1 MHCWNCGH
9 IVNGDEKKCPSCG
22 ASRKIEKGTKIHY
35 CPNCGKGIW
44 GKEKCKYC
52 GFDVI
57 LKKVVQE
64 VEAVDGKKTAFTV
77 RACASVKASDDWNV
91 DKQGPPQNVKNKTSD
106 ESKKEAILKKLQQQ
120 DSAVQNQVLKR
131 LEDAKTQEISEKT
144 ADFFLSLPGLENI
157 NPKIQQEARFV
168 LSTRYPDFL
177 KNECWKICVDIM
189 QIVYF
194 PCISNFTDVQTL
206 DTYCKFR
213 DLYGVLQDHVLEKRM
228 FEMMSQEMKR
238 VSSNEEQIQLFCQ
251 CFFDVKSSSS
261 LLLIQNHPEVFGIFL
276 QVLNFLQLDFQKYS
290 KEQWQKYY
298 DYVLENMLH
307 NANWDMME
315 QIFDGMSEEPL
326 FERMQKIYDLLNI
339 ISKKSPSFIN
349 GIASTKMLYDDY
361 LFQSE
366 LYTKNPT
373 NSRWESDVKS
383 LVFQNSCGVP
393 VLSNLQKVAADEIE
407 KEPGLLQVFP
417 VAYCELWKALFATPL
432 NHHSVDEIV
441 HQVKM
446 AESFLTDYPRKEEGM
461 AEIYRVAFKQL
472 PMRKLQNANE
482 ESIAYLYTHC
492 RNTGFLYSKVSAYY
506 EMDQLLVSCNDFQ
519 KIRDIWNKLN
529 TNLDYRERLERRR
542 WILCSKRNPS
552 EQEKQTLVFLV
563 LHQIKS
569 SNYMFSIFWNLLAA
583 NQNAVVSNGDKPI
596 YLCYSVL
603 FCQHINDINLQ
614 NTCVRFFTNEI
625 CRCMEDGDVRQHLK
639 NAEFKKLYQDI
650 KNTYFWNKDDE
661 KKEIYQAAKNT
672 GDANLMEI
680 FRVGKSTSNTVSTR
694 KEQSKARH
702 KIIFLVSISAIII
715 IISLLGVALRINSS
729 EKATMIMTGLLILY
743 IIVALWILVP
753 LLLKKYKKK

>member
-52 GFDVI
+52 SFDVI

-64 VEAVDGKKTAFTV
+64 VEAVDGKKTASTV
-77 RACASVKASDDWNV
+77 RACASVKASDDLNV

-144 ADFFLSLPGLENI
+144 ADFFLSLPALEKM

-168 LSTRYPDFL
+168 LSTRYPDFV

-189 QIVYF
+189 QFVYF
-194 PCISNFTDVQTL
+194 PCISNFTDVQTW

-228 FEMMSQEMKR
+228 FEIMSQEMKR

-261 LLLIQNHPEVFGIFL
+261 LLLIQNHPKVFGIFL

-307 NANWDMME
+307 NADWDMME
-315 QIFDGMSEEPL
+315 QIFDGMSEESL

-339 ISKKSPSFIN
+339 ISKKRPSFIN

-373 NSRWESDVKS
+373 NSRWEGDVKS

-407 KEPGLLQVFP
+407 KEAGLSQVFP
-417 VAYCELWKALFATPL
+417 MAYCELWKALFATPL

-441 HQVKM
+441 YQVKM
-446 AESFLTDYPRKEEGM
+446 AESFLTDYPRKEEGI

-472 PMRKLQNANE
+472 PMRKVQNANE

-492 RNTGFLYSKVSAYY
+492 KNAGFLYSKVSVYY

-519 KIRDIWNKLN
+519 KVLDVWNKLN
-529 TNLDYRERLERRR
+529 ANLDYRERLERRR

-563 LHQIKS
+563 LYQIKS
-569 SNYMFSIFWNLLAA
+569 SNYMFSIFWNLLSA

-596 YLCYSVL
+596 YLCYSIL
-603 FCQHINDINLQ
+603 FCQYINDINLQ

-625 CRCMEDGDVRQHLK
+625 CRCIEDGDVRQHLK

-672 GDANLMEI
+672 GDANLIEI
-680 FRVGKSTSNTVSTR
+680 FEVGKYVDTFVEKEKSKTYR
-694 KEQSKARH
+694 K
-702 KIIFLVSISAIII
+702 IVFLIVISAIIVI
-715 IISLLGVALRINSS
+715 FLQMDLLGRSTV
-729 EKATMIMTGLLILY
+729 MTVLLIIY
-743 IIVALWILVP
+743 IIVSLWILVP
-753 LLLKKYKKK
+753 LLLKKYRKK

>member
-64 VEAVDGKKTAFTV
+64 VEAVDGKKTASTV

-144 ADFFLSLPGLENI
+144 ADFFLSLPGLERI

-194 PCISNFTDVQTL
+194 PCISNFTDVQTW

-290 KEQWQKYY
+290 EEQWQKYY

-315 QIFDGMSEEPL
+315 QIFDAMSEEPL

-373 NSRWESDVKS
+373 NSRWKSDVKS
-383 LVFQNSCGVP
+383 LVFQNSRGVP
-393 VLSNLQKVAADEIE
+393 VLSNLQKIAADEIE
-407 KEPGLLQVFP
+407 KEPRLSQVFP
-417 VAYCELWKALFATPL
+417 VAYCKLWKAVLATPL
-432 NHHSVDEIV
+432 NRCSVDEIV
-441 HQVKM
+441 HQVKI
-446 AESFLTDYPRKEEGM
+446 AESFLTDYPRKEEVL
-461 AEIYRVAFKQL
+461 AEIHRVAFEQL
-472 PMRKLQNANE
+472 EQLQNANE
-482 ESIAYLYTHC
+482 ESIAYLYANG
-492 RNTGFLYSKVSAYY
+492 RNMVFSSKIAAYY
-506 EMDQLLVSCNDFQ
+506 EMDQLLVSCNDFR
-519 KIRDIWNKLN
+519 KIRYVWNKLN

-563 LHQIKS
+563 LYQIKS
-569 SNYMFSIFWNLLAA
+569 SNYMFSIFWNLLAV
-583 NQNAVVSNGDKPI
+583 NQNAVVSAGDKPI
-596 YLCYSVL
+596 YLCYSIL
-603 FCQHINDINLQ
+603 LCQYINDVNLQ

-625 CRCMEDGDVRQHLK
+625 CRCIEDGDVRQHLK

-672 GDANLMEI
+672 GDANLIEI
-680 FRVGKSTSNTVSTR
+680 FEVGKYVDTFVEKEKSKTYR
-694 KEQSKARH
+694 K
-702 KIIFLVSISAIII
+702 IVFLIVISAIIVI
-715 IISLLGVALRINSS
+715 FLQMDLLGRSTA
-729 EKATMIMTGLLILY
+729 MTVLLIIY
-743 IIVALWILVP
+743 IIVSLWILVP

>member
-64 VEAVDGKKTAFTV
+64 VEAVDEKKTASTV
-77 RACASVKASDDWNV
+77 RACASMKASDDWNV

-194 PCISNFTDVQTL
+194 PCISNFTDVQTW

-276 QVLNFLQLDFQKYS
+276 QVLNFLQLEFQKYS

-326 FERMQKIYDLLNI
+326 FERMQKIYNLVTV

-407 KEPGLLQVFP
+407 KEPGLSQVFP

-461 AEIYRVAFKQL
+461 AEIYRVAFELLPLEQL
-472 PMRKLQNANE
+472 QSANE

-506 EMDQLLVSCNDFQ
+506 EMDQFLVSYDDFK
-519 KIRDIWNKLN
+519 KISDVWYKLN
-529 TNLDYRERLERRR
+529 PKLDYYERLERRR

-552 EQEKQTLVFLV
+552 ELEKQTLVFFV

-569 SNYMFSIFWNLLAA
+569 SNYMFFKFWDLLVAD
-583 NQNAVVSNGDKPI
+583 QNAMVSNEDKPI
-596 YLCYSVL
+596 YLCYSIL
-603 FCQHINDINLQ
+603 FCKCLYDIKLQ
-614 NTCVRFFTNEI
+614 NTCARFFTNEM
-625 CRCMEDGDVRQHLK
+625 CRCIEDGDVRQHLK

-680 FRVGKSTSNTVSTR
+680 FLGESAGNAVR
-694 KEQSKARH
+694 KEQSKAHH
-702 KIIFLVSISAIII
+702 KLIFLI
-715 IISLLGVALRINSS
+715 IISIIILIISIFGRIVQMNLLMKI
-729 EKATMIMTGLLILY
+729 IMTGLLIIY
-743 IIVALWILVP
+743 IIVSLCILVP
-753 LLLKKYKKK
+753 SMLEKYKKK

>member
-1 MHCWNCGH
+1 
-9 IVNGDEKKCPSCG
+9 
-22 ASRKIEKGTKIHY
+22 
-35 CPNCGKGIW
+35 
-44 GKEKCKYC
+44 
-52 GFDVI
+52 
-57 LKKVVQE
+57 
-64 VEAVDGKKTAFTV
+64 
-77 RACASVKASDDWNV
+77 
-91 DKQGPPQNVKNKTSD
+91 
-106 ESKKEAILKKLQQQ
+106 
-120 DSAVQNQVLKR
+120 
-131 LEDAKTQEISEKT
+131 
-144 ADFFLSLPGLENI
+144 
-157 NPKIQQEARFV
+157 
-168 LSTRYPDFL
+168 
-177 KNECWKICVDIM
+177 
-189 QIVYF
+189 
-194 PCISNFTDVQTL
+194 
-206 DTYCKFR
+206 
-213 DLYGVLQDHVLEKRM
+213 M
-228 FEMMSQEMKR
+228 FEIMSQEMKR

-261 LLLIQNHPEVFGIFL
+261 LLLIQNHPKVFGIFL

-307 NANWDMME
+307 NADWDMME
-315 QIFDGMSEEPL
+315 QIFDGMSEESL

-339 ISKKSPSFIN
+339 ISKKCPSFIN

-383 LVFQNSCGVP
+383 LVFQNSRGVP

-407 KEPGLLQVFP
+407 KEPGLSQVFP
-417 VAYCELWKALFATPL
+417 VAYCKLWKALFATPL
-432 NHHSVDEIV
+432 NRCSVDEIV
-441 HQVKM
+441 HQIKI
-446 AESFLTDYPRKEEGM
+446 AESFLTDYPRKEEVL
-461 AEIYRVAFKQL
+461 AEFHRVVFEQL
-472 PMRKLQNANE
+472 PVEQLQNANE

-492 RNTGFLYSKVSAYY
+492 KNAGFLYSKVSVYY

-519 KIRDIWNKLN
+519 KVLDVWNKLN
-529 TNLDYRERLERRR
+529 ANLDYRERLERRR

-563 LHQIKS
+563 LYQIKS
-569 SNYMFSIFWNLLAA
+569 SNYMFSIFWNLLSA

-596 YLCYSVL
+596 YLCYSIL
-603 FCQHINDINLQ
+603 FCRYINDINLQ

-672 GDANLMEI
+672 GDSTLMEI
-680 FRVGKSTSNTVSTR
+680 FKVGKDTGNSASTQKEETQKFFFKVFGFLILLIITVVGT
-694 KEQSKARH
+694 AL
-702 KIIFLVSISAIII
+702 FLPKKPFISMIISAFT
-715 IISLLGVALRINSS
+715 L
-729 EKATMIMTGLLILY
+729 GLLI
-743 IIVALWILVP
+743 VFMVLVE
-753 LLLKKYKKK
+753 LGIFWRKKGEER

>member
-1 MHCWNCGH
+1 MHCWNCAH
-9 IVNGDEKKCPSCG
+9 IVNDDEKKCPSCG

-52 GFDVI
+52 SFDVI

-64 VEAVDGKKTAFTV
+64 VEAVDEKKTASTV

-194 PCISNFTDVQTL
+194 PCISNFTDVQTW

-276 QVLNFLQLDFQKYS
+276 QVLNFLQLEFQKYS

-315 QIFDGMSEEPL
+315 QIFDAMSEEPL
-326 FERMQKIYDLLNI
+326 YERMQKIYDLLNI
-339 ISKKSPSFIN
+339 ISKKHPSFIN

-383 LVFQNSCGVP
+383 LIFQNSRGVP

-407 KEPGLLQVFP
+407 KEPGLSQVFP
-417 VAYCELWKALFATPL
+417 VAYCKLWKAVLAISL
-432 NHHSVDEIV
+432 NYHSVDEIV
-441 HQVKM
+441 HQVKI
-446 AESFLTDYPRKEEGM
+446 AESFLTDYPRKEEVL
-461 AEIYRVAFKQL
+461 AEIHRVAFEQL
-472 PMRKLQNANE
+472 EQLQNANE
-482 ESIAYLYTHC
+482 ESIAYLHANG
-492 RNTGFLYSKVSAYY
+492 RNMVFSSKVSAYY

-529 TNLDYRERLERRR
+529 ANLDYRERLERRR

-563 LHQIKS
+563 LYQIKS
-569 SNYMFSIFWNLLAA
+569 SNYMFSRFWDLLAA

-596 YLCYSVL
+596 YLCYSIL
-603 FCQHINDINLQ
+603 FCQYINDINLQ

-625 CRCMEDGDVRQHLK
+625 CRCIEDGDVRQHLK
-639 NAEFKKLYQDI
+639 NDEFKKLYQDI

-672 GDANLMEI
+672 GDADLIKI
-680 FRVGKSTSNTVSTR
+680 FGVGKSAGNAASTQKEEAQKIFFKIFGFLILLIITVVGT
-694 KEQSKARH
+694 AL
-702 KIIFLVSISAIII
+702 FLPKKPFISMIISAFT
-715 IISLLGVALRINSS
+715 L
-729 EKATMIMTGLLILY
+729 GLLI
-743 IIVALWILVP
+743 VFMVLVE
-753 LLLKKYKKK
+753 LGIFWRKKGEER

>member
-64 VEAVDGKKTAFTV
+64 VEAVDEKKTASTV
-77 RACASVKASDDWNV
+77 RACASVKASDDLNV
-91 DKQGPPQNVKNKTSD
+91 DKQVPPQNVKNKTSD

-194 PCISNFTDVQTL
+194 PCISNFTDVQTW
-206 DTYCKFR
+206 DIYCKFR

-276 QVLNFLQLDFQKYS
+276 QVLNFLQLEFQKYS

-315 QIFDGMSEEPL
+315 QIFDAMSEEPL
-326 FERMQKIYDLLNI
+326 YERMQKIYDLLNI

-366 LYTKNPT
+366 LYTKNLT
-373 NSRWESDVKS
+373 NSRWESDVES
-383 LVFQNSCGVP
+383 LVFQNSRGVP
-393 VLSNLQKVAADEIE
+393 VLSNLQKIAADEIE
-407 KEPGLLQVFP
+407 KEPRLSQVFP
-417 VAYCELWKALFATPL
+417 VAYCELWKAVLATPL
-432 NHHSVDEIV
+432 NRCSVDEIV
-441 HQVKM
+441 HQVKI
-446 AESFLTDYPRKEEGM
+446 AGSFLTDYSRKEEVL
-461 AEIYRVAFKQL
+461 AEIHRVAFEQL
-472 PMRKLQNANE
+472 EQLQNASE
-482 ESIAYLYTHC
+482 ESIAYLYANG
-492 RNTGFLYSKVSAYY
+492 RNMVFSSKMAAYY

-519 KIRDIWNKLN
+519 KVSDIWNKLN
-529 TNLDYRERLERRR
+529 ANLDYRERLERRR

-563 LHQIKS
+563 LYQIKS
-569 SNYMFSIFWNLLAA
+569 SNYMFSRFWNLLAA

-596 YLCYSVL
+596 YLCYSIL
-603 FCQHINDINLQ
+603 FCQYINDINLQ
-614 NTCVRFFTNEI
+614 NTCVRFFTNEM
-625 CRCMEDGDVRQHLK
+625 CRCIEDGDVRQHLR

-661 KKEIYQAAKNT
+661 KKEIYQAAKNI

-680 FRVGKSTSNTVSTR
+680 FRVRKSTSNVASTR
-694 KEQSKARH
+694 KEQSKPHH
-702 KIIFLVSISAIII
+702 KAISICVLIAILV
-715 IISLLGVALRINSS
+715 IISV
-729 EKATMIMTGLLILY
+729 LLIFMFKYVLVR
-743 IIVALWILVP
+743 ILPFIASLIVFIVGGLFPVLFG
-753 LLLKKYKKK
+753 KKK

>member
-1 MHCWNCGH
+1 MHCWNCAH
-9 IVNGDEKKCPSCG
+9 IVNDDEKKCPSCG

-52 GFDVI
+52 SFDVI

-64 VEAVDGKKTAFTV
+64 VEAVDGKKTASTV
-77 RACASVKASDDWNV
+77 RACASVKASDDLNV

-120 DSAVQNQVLKR
+120 DSVVQNQVLKR

-144 ADFFLSLPGLENI
+144 ADFFLSLPALEKM

-194 PCISNFTDVQTL
+194 PCISNFTDVQTW

-213 DLYGVLQDHVLEKRM
+213 DLYGVLQDHVLKKRM

-238 VSSNEEQIQLFCQ
+238 ASSNEEQIQLFCQ
-251 CFFDVKSSSS
+251 CFFDAKNSSS
-261 LLLIQNHPEVFGIFL
+261 LSLIQNHPEVFGIFL

-307 NANWDMME
+307 NADWDMME
-315 QIFDGMSEEPL
+315 QIFDGMSEESL

-339 ISKKSPSFIN
+339 ISKKRPSFIN

-383 LVFQNSCGVP
+383 LIFQNSRGVP

-407 KEPGLLQVFP
+407 KEPGLSQVFP
-417 VAYCELWKALFATPL
+417 VAYCKLWKALFATPL
-432 NHHSVDEIV
+432 NRCSVDEIV
-441 HQVKM
+441 HQIKM

-472 PMRKLQNANE
+472 PMRKVQNANE
-482 ESIAYLYTHC
+482 ESMAYLYTHC
-492 RNTGFLYSKVSAYY
+492 KNAGFLYSKVSAYY

-519 KIRDIWNKLN
+519 KVSDVWNKLN

-552 EQEKQTLVFLV
+552 ELEKQTLIFLV

-569 SNYMFSIFWNLLAA
+569 SNYIFSIFWNLLAV
-583 NQNAVVSNGDKPI
+583 NQNAVVSAGDKPI
-596 YLCYSVL
+596 YLCYSIL
-603 FCQHINDINLQ
+603 LCQGINDINLQ

-625 CRCMEDGDVRQHLK
+625 CRCIEDGDVRQHLK

-650 KNTYFWNKDDE
+650 KYTYFFNKDDE

-672 GDANLMEI
+672 GDADLIKI
-680 FRVGKSTSNTVSTR
+680 FGVGKSAGNAVR
-694 KEQSKARH
+694 KEQSKAHH
-702 KIIFLVSISAIII
+702 KLIFLI
-715 IISLLGVALRINSS
+715 IISIIILIISIFGRIVQMNLLMKI
-729 EKATMIMTGLLILY
+729 IMTGLLIIY
-743 IIVALWILVP
+743 IIVSLCILVP
-753 LLLKKYKKK
+753 SMLEKYKKK

>member
-1 MHCWNCGH
+1 
-9 IVNGDEKKCPSCG
+9 
-22 ASRKIEKGTKIHY
+22 
-35 CPNCGKGIW
+35 
-44 GKEKCKYC
+44 
-52 GFDVI
+52 
-57 LKKVVQE
+57 
-64 VEAVDGKKTAFTV
+64 
-77 RACASVKASDDWNV
+77 
-91 DKQGPPQNVKNKTSD
+91 
-106 ESKKEAILKKLQQQ
+106 
-120 DSAVQNQVLKR
+120 
-131 LEDAKTQEISEKT
+131 
-144 ADFFLSLPGLENI
+144 
-157 NPKIQQEARFV
+157 
-168 LSTRYPDFL
+168 
-177 KNECWKICVDIM
+177 M
-189 QIVYF
+189 QFVYF
-194 PCISNFTDVQTL
+194 PCISNFTDVQTW

-261 LLLIQNHPEVFGIFL
+261 LLLIQNHPKVFGIFL

-307 NANWDMME
+307 NADWDMME
-315 QIFDGMSEEPL
+315 QIFDGMSEESL

-339 ISKKSPSFIN
+339 ISKKCPSFIN

-383 LVFQNSCGVP
+383 LVFQNSRGVP

-407 KEPGLLQVFP
+407 KEPGLSQVFP
-417 VAYCELWKALFATPL
+417 VAYCKLWKALFATPL
-432 NHHSVDEIV
+432 NRCSVDEIV
-441 HQVKM
+441 HQIKI
-446 AESFLTDYPRKEEGM
+446 AESFLTDYPRKEEVL
-461 AEIYRVAFKQL
+461 AEFHRVVFEQL
-472 PMRKLQNANE
+472 PVEQLQNDANE
-482 ESIAYLYTHC
+482 ESIAYLYA
-492 RNTGFLYSKVSAYY
+492 NGKNMLFYSKVSAYY

-519 KIRDIWNKLN
+519 KVPDIWNKLN
-529 TNLDYRERLERRR
+529 ANLDYHERLERRR

-563 LHQIKS
+563 LYQIKS
-569 SNYMFSIFWNLLAA
+569 SNYMFSIFWNLLSA

-596 YLCYSVL
+596 YLCYSIL
-603 FCQHINDINLQ
+603 FCQYINDINLQ

-672 GDANLMEI
+672 GDSTLMEI
-680 FRVGKSTSNTVSTR
+680 FKVGKDTGNSASTQKEETQKFFFKVFGFLILLIITVVGT
-694 KEQSKARH
+694 AL
-702 KIIFLVSISAIII
+702 FLPKKPFISMIISAFT
-715 IISLLGVALRINSS
+715 L
-729 EKATMIMTGLLILY
+729 GLLI
-743 IIVALWILVP
+743 VFMVLVE
-753 LLLKKYKKK
+753 LGIFWRKKGEER

>member
-52 GFDVI
+52 SFDVI

-64 VEAVDGKKTAFTV
+64 VEAVDGKKTASTV
-77 RACASVKASDDWNV
+77 RACASVKASDDLNV

-144 ADFFLSLPGLENI
+144 ADFFLSLPALEKM

-168 LSTRYPDFL
+168 LSTRYPDFV

-189 QIVYF
+189 QFVYF
-194 PCISNFTDVQTL
+194 PCISNFTDVQTW

-228 FEMMSQEMKR
+228 FEIMSQEMKR

-261 LLLIQNHPEVFGIFL
+261 LLLIQNHPKVFGIFL

-307 NANWDMME
+307 NADWDMME
-315 QIFDGMSEEPL
+315 QIFDGMSEESL

-339 ISKKSPSFIN
+339 ISKKRPSFIN

-373 NSRWESDVKS
+373 NSRWEGDVKS

-407 KEPGLLQVFP
+407 KEAGLSQVFP
-417 VAYCELWKALFATPL
+417 MAYCELWKALFATPL

-441 HQVKM
+441 YQVKM
-446 AESFLTDYPRKEEGM
+446 AESFLTDYPRKEEGI

-472 PMRKLQNANE
+472 PMRKVQNANE

-492 RNTGFLYSKVSAYY
+492 KNAGFLYSKVSVYY

-519 KIRDIWNKLN
+519 KVLDVWNKLN
-529 TNLDYRERLERRR
+529 ANLDYRERLERRR

-563 LHQIKS
+563 LYQIKS
-569 SNYMFSIFWNLLAA
+569 SNYMFSIFWNLLAV
-583 NQNAVVSNGDKPI
+583 NQNAVVSAGDKPV
-596 YLCYSVL
+596 YLCYSIL
-603 FCQHINDINLQ
+603 FCQYINDINLQ

-672 GDANLMEI
+672 GDANLIEI
-680 FRVGKSTSNTVSTR
+680 FEVGKYVDTFVEKEKSKTYR
-694 KEQSKARH
+694 K
-702 KIIFLVSISAIII
+702 IVFLIVISAIIVI
-715 IISLLGVALRINSS
+715 FLQMDLLGRSTV
-729 EKATMIMTGLLILY
+729 MTVLLIIY
-743 IIVALWILVP
+743 IIVSLWILVP
-753 LLLKKYKKK
+753 LLLKKYRKK

>member
-64 VEAVDGKKTAFTV
+64 VEAVDGKKTASTV

-144 ADFFLSLPGLENI
+144 ADFFLSLPGLERI

-194 PCISNFTDVQTL
+194 PCISNFTDVQTW

-290 KEQWQKYY
+290 EEQWQKYY

-315 QIFDGMSEEPL
+315 QIFDAMSEEPL

-373 NSRWESDVKS
+373 NSRWKSDVKS
-383 LVFQNSCGVP
+383 LVFQNSRGVP
-393 VLSNLQKVAADEIE
+393 VLSNLQKIAADEIE
-407 KEPGLLQVFP
+407 KEPGLSQVFP
-417 VAYCELWKALFATPL
+417 VAYCKLWKALLATPL
-432 NHHSVDEIV
+432 NRCSVDEIV

-446 AESFLTDYPRKEEGM
+446 AESFLTDYPRKEEVL
-461 AEIYRVAFKQL
+461 AEIHRVAFEQL
-472 PMRKLQNANE
+472 EQLQNANE
-482 ESIAYLYTHC
+482 ESIAYLYANG
-492 RNTGFLYSKVSAYY
+492 RNMVFSSKIAAYY
-506 EMDQLLVSCNDFQ
+506 EMDQLLVSCNDFR
-519 KIRDIWNKLN
+519 KIRYVWNKLN

-563 LHQIKS
+563 LYQIKS

-596 YLCYSVL
+596 YLCYSIL
-603 FCQHINDINLQ
+603 FCQYINDINLQ
-614 NTCVRFFTNEI
+614 NTCVRFFANEI
-625 CRCMEDGDVRQHLK
+625 CRCIEDGDVRQHLR

-672 GDANLMEI
+672 GDANLIEI
-680 FRVGKSTSNTVSTR
+680 FEVGKYVDTFVEKEKSKTYR
-694 KEQSKARH
+694 K
-702 KIIFLVSISAIII
+702 IVFLIVISAIIVI
-715 IISLLGVALRINSS
+715 FLQMDLLGRSTA
-729 EKATMIMTGLLILY
+729 MTVLLIIY
-743 IIVALWILVP
+743 IIVSLWILVP

>member
-1 MHCWNCGH
+1 
-9 IVNGDEKKCPSCG
+9 
-22 ASRKIEKGTKIHY
+22 
-35 CPNCGKGIW
+35 
-44 GKEKCKYC
+44 
-52 GFDVI
+52 
-57 LKKVVQE
+57 
-64 VEAVDGKKTAFTV
+64 
-77 RACASVKASDDWNV
+77 
-91 DKQGPPQNVKNKTSD
+91 
-106 ESKKEAILKKLQQQ
+106 
-120 DSAVQNQVLKR
+120 
-131 LEDAKTQEISEKT
+131 
-144 ADFFLSLPGLENI
+144 
-157 NPKIQQEARFV
+157 
-168 LSTRYPDFL
+168 
-177 KNECWKICVDIM
+177 M
-189 QIVYF
+189 QFVYF
-194 PCISNFTDVQTL
+194 PCISNFTDVQTW

-228 FEMMSQEMKR
+228 FEIMSQEMKR

-261 LLLIQNHPEVFGIFL
+261 LLLIQNHPKVFGIFL

-307 NANWDMME
+307 NADWDMME
-315 QIFDGMSEEPL
+315 QIFDGMSEESL

-339 ISKKSPSFIN
+339 ISKKCPSFIN

-383 LVFQNSCGVP
+383 LVFQNSRGVP

-407 KEPGLLQVFP
+407 KEPGLSQVFP
-417 VAYCELWKALFATPL
+417 VAYCKLWKALFATPL
-432 NHHSVDEIV
+432 NRCSVDEIV
-441 HQVKM
+441 HQVKI
-446 AESFLTDYPRKEEGM
+446 AESFLTDYPRKEEVL
-461 AEIYRVAFKQL
+461 AEFHRVVFEQL
-472 PMRKLQNANE
+472 PVEQLQNANE
-482 ESIAYLYTHC
+482 ESIAYLYA
-492 RNTGFLYSKVSAYY
+492 NGKNMLFYSKVSAYY

-519 KIRDIWNKLN
+519 KVLDVWNKLN
-529 TNLDYRERLERRR
+529 ANLDYRERLERRR

-563 LHQIKS
+563 LYQIKS
-569 SNYMFSIFWNLLAA
+569 SNYMFSIFWNLLAV
-583 NQNAVVSNGDKPI
+583 NQNAMVSAGDKPI
-596 YLCYSVL
+596 YLCYSIL
-603 FCQHINDINLQ
+603 FCRYINDINLQ

-672 GDANLMEI
+672 GDSTLMEI
-680 FRVGKSTSNTVSTR
+680 FKVGKDTGNSASTQKEETQKFFFKVFGFLILLIITVVGT
-694 KEQSKARH
+694 AL
-702 KIIFLVSISAIII
+702 FLPKKPFISMIISAFT
-715 IISLLGVALRINSS
+715 L
-729 EKATMIMTGLLILY
+729 GLLI
-743 IIVALWILVP
+743 VFMVLVE
-753 LLLKKYKKK
+753 LGIFWRKKGEER

>member
-52 GFDVI
+52 SFDVI

-64 VEAVDGKKTAFTV
+64 VEAVDGKKTASTV
-77 RACASVKASDDWNV
+77 RACASVKASDDLNV

-144 ADFFLSLPGLENI
+144 ADFFLSLPALEKM

-168 LSTRYPDFL
+168 LSTRYPDFV

-189 QIVYF
+189 QFVYF
-194 PCISNFTDVQTL
+194 PCISNFTDVQTW

-228 FEMMSQEMKR
+228 FEIMSQEMKR

-261 LLLIQNHPEVFGIFL
+261 LLLIQNHPKVFGIFL

-307 NANWDMME
+307 NADWDMME
-315 QIFDGMSEEPL
+315 QIFDGMSEESL

-339 ISKKSPSFIN
+339 ISKKRPSFIN

-373 NSRWESDVKS
+373 NSRWEGDVKS

-407 KEPGLLQVFP
+407 KEAGLSQVFP
-417 VAYCELWKALFATPL
+417 MAYCELWKALFATPL

-441 HQVKM
+441 YQVKM
-446 AESFLTDYPRKEEGM
+446 AESFLTDYPRKEEGI

-472 PMRKLQNANE
+472 PMRKVQNANE

-492 RNTGFLYSKVSAYY
+492 KNAGFLYSKVSVYY

-519 KIRDIWNKLN
+519 KVLDVWNKLN
-529 TNLDYRERLERRR
+529 ANLDYRERLERRR

-563 LHQIKS
+563 LYQLKS
-569 SNYMFSIFWNLLAA
+569 SNYMFSIFWNLLAV
-583 NQNAVVSNGDKPI
+583 NQNAVVSAGDKPV
-596 YLCYSVL
+596 YLCYSIL
-603 FCQHINDINLQ
+603 FCQYINDINLQ

-672 GDANLMEI
+672 GDANLIEI
-680 FRVGKSTSNTVSTR
+680 FEVGKYVDTFVEKEKSKTYR
-694 KEQSKARH
+694 K
-702 KIIFLVSISAIII
+702 IVFLIVISAIIVI
-715 IISLLGVALRINSS
+715 FLQMDLLGRSTV
-729 EKATMIMTGLLILY
+729 MTVLLIIY
-743 IIVALWILVP
+743 IIVSLWILVP
-753 LLLKKYKKK
+753 LLLKKYRKK

>member
-1 MHCWNCGH
+1 
-9 IVNGDEKKCPSCG
+9 
-22 ASRKIEKGTKIHY
+22 
-35 CPNCGKGIW
+35 
-44 GKEKCKYC
+44 
-52 GFDVI
+52 
-57 LKKVVQE
+57 
-64 VEAVDGKKTAFTV
+64 
-77 RACASVKASDDWNV
+77 
-91 DKQGPPQNVKNKTSD
+91 
-106 ESKKEAILKKLQQQ
+106 
-120 DSAVQNQVLKR
+120 
-131 LEDAKTQEISEKT
+131 
-144 ADFFLSLPGLENI
+144 
-157 NPKIQQEARFV
+157 
-168 LSTRYPDFL
+168 
-177 KNECWKICVDIM
+177 M
-189 QIVYF
+189 QFVYF
-194 PCISNFTDVQTL
+194 PCISNFTDVQTW

-228 FEMMSQEMKR
+228 FEIMSQEMKR

-261 LLLIQNHPEVFGIFL
+261 LLLIQNHPKVFGIFL

-307 NANWDMME
+307 NADWDMME
-315 QIFDGMSEEPL
+315 QIFDGMSEESL

-339 ISKKSPSFIN
+339 ISKKCPSFIN

-373 NSRWESDVKS
+373 DSRWESDVKS
-383 LVFQNSCGVP
+383 VVFQNSRGVP

-407 KEPGLLQVFP
+407 KEPGLSQVFP
-417 VAYCELWKALFATPL
+417 VAYCKLWKALFATPL
-432 NHHSVDEIV
+432 NRCSVDEIV
-441 HQVKM
+441 HQIKI
-446 AESFLTDYPRKEEGM
+446 AESFLTDYPRKEEVL
-461 AEIYRVAFKQL
+461 AEFHRVVFEQL
-472 PMRKLQNANE
+472 PVEQLQNANE

-492 RNTGFLYSKVSAYY
+492 KNAGFLYSKVSVYY

-519 KIRDIWNKLN
+519 KVLDVWNKLN
-529 TNLDYRERLERRR
+529 ANLDYRERLERRR

-563 LHQIKS
+563 LYQIKS
-569 SNYMFSIFWNLLAA
+569 SNYMFSIFWNLLAV
-583 NQNAVVSNGDKPI
+583 NQNAMVSAGDKPI
-596 YLCYSVL
+596 YLCYSIL
-603 FCQHINDINLQ
+603 FCRYINDINLQ

-650 KNTYFWNKDDE
+650 KYTYFFNKDDE

-672 GDANLMEI
+672 GDVNLMEI
-680 FRVGKSTSNTVSTR
+680 FRVRKSTSNVASTR
-694 KEQSKARH
+694 KEQSKVRH
-702 KIIFLVSISAIII
+702 KIIFLVSISMIII

-753 LLLKKYKKK
+753 LLLKKYRKK